1 MYQSCDIRLLKGA
14 KHMEFLKYES
24 FFMMKTCQSFYGHL
38 E

>member
-14 KHMEFLKYES
+14 KYMEFLKYES
-24 FFMMKTCQSFYGHL
+24 IIMMKICQSFYGPL